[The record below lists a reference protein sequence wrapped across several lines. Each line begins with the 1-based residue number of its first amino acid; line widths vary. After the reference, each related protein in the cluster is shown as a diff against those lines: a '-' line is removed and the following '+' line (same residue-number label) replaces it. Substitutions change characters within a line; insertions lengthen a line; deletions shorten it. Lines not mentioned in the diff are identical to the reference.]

1 MRRSIPLVATALG
14 VALTLA
20 ACSGSS
26 NTPAAENTP
35 SETATTAALTG
46 TLTMWVDDTRIKEM
60 QPVVDAFTQKT
71 GVKVSLVQK
80 ASGDI
85 GKDFVAQ
92 VPTGEGPDV
101 IVSAHDGL
109 GEWVNNGVVAP
120 VQLGDKAKDF
130 SASAIAGVTYDGKT
144 YGTPISIENIALVR
158 NNKLLKDT
166 PAKTFDELVT
176 QAKTAGTPFSVLI
189 QQGDASDPYHLYPLQ
204 SSFGAPVFKQNT
216 DGSYTKTL
224 APGGDAGTAFA
235 AYLAKLGTEKVLDLS
250 IDGAKAKQAFLDGQA
265 PYMITGPWNT
275 SAFVA
280 AGMDISVLPVPSAGG
295 QPAQPFVGVQGVF
308 ISAKSKNA
316 LLANEG
322 LPAIETYDLQFATPT
337 VTQFFLPRN
346 AMLMVAG
353 TDRNESIDLG
363 DTIETVEGTIGYL
376 AIGRAAG
383 QPTPGR
389 AAYIQHMENKPPRV
403 EGEVWQTSGPVI
415 SEPEALYVIKSIT

>member
-1 MRRSIPLVATALG
+1 MQRSIPLTAAALG
-14 VALTLA
+14 VALALA

-26 NTPAAENTP
+26 D
-35 SETATTAALTG
+35 SSDQSSTAGAQATASG

-60 QPVVDAFTQKT
+60 QPVVDAFTKET

-80 ASGDI
+80 ATGDI

-120 VQLGDKAKDF
+120 VELGDKAKDF

-158 NNKLLKDT
+158 NNALLKDT
-166 PAKTFDELVT
+166 PATTFDDLVT

-204 SSFGAPVFKQNT
+204 TSFGAPVFKQNA
-216 DGSYTKTL
+216 DGSYTNTL
-224 APGGDAGTAFA
+224 ALGGDAGNGFA
-235 AYLAKLGTEKVLDLS
+235 AYLAKLGTEKVLDLA
-250 IDGAKAKQAFLDGQA
+250 IDGDKAKQAFLDGQA

-308 ISAKSKNA
+308 ISAKSKNPV
-316 LLANEG
+316 LANELVVNYLSTEDAQDLLFKEG
-322 LPAIETYDLQFATPT
+322 GRMPANAASAAKVTDPILKGFNDAGATGAPMPAIPAMSTVWAFWGATEAQIVGGQADPASAWT
-337 VTQFFLPRN
+337 T
-346 AMLMVAG
+346 MVA
-353 TDRNESIDLG
+353 N
-363 DTIETVEGTIGYL
+363 
-376 AIGRAAG
+376 
-383 QPTPGR
+383 
-389 AAYIQHMENKPPRV
+389 IQDAVDKV
-403 EGEVWQTSGPVI
+403 
-415 SEPEALYVIKSIT
+415 